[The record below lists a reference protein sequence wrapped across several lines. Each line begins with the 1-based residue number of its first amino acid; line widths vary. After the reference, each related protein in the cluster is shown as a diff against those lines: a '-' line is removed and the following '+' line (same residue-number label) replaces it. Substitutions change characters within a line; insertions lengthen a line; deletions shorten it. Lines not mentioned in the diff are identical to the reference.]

1 MQPGISV
8 IIPPALVPTLYG
20 LRDPLEEGAW
30 ILVWWPNA
38 GWFGPQQG
46 AVLIYQ
52 CS

>member
-1 MQPGISV
+1 MQAGISV

-20 LRDPLEEGAW
+20 LRDPLKEGAW
-30 ILVWWPNA
+30 MLLGWPNA

-46 AVLIYQ
+46 AVLIYK